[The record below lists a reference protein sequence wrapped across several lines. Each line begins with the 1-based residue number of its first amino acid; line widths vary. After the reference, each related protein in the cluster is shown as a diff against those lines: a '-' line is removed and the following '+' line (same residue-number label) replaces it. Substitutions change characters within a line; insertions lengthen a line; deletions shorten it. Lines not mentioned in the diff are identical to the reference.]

1 MVLGAL
7 LKLLTIRAANVEIH
21 GGYYSLSVVKHT
33 KSLLKSGSCLEHFL
47 RIFNLVIGVPLLLS
61 DHITQQD
68 FIDAKTYLDKFLI
81 NFCELYGEKQCGFN
95 FHLITHFVEK
105 VEYLGPLWGT
115 SLFFSLFMKDSTQ
128 LY

>member
-1 MVLGAL
+1 MGLLFSVCCQTYEVLVKER
-7 LKLLTIRAANVEIH
+7 KLSRAFFEN
-21 GGYYSLSVVKHT
+21 
-33 KSLLKSGSCLEHFL
+33 FL
-47 RIFNLVIGVPLLLS
+47 NLVIGVSLLLS
-61 DHITQQD
+61 DDITQKD
-68 FIDAKTYLDKFLI
+68 FVDAKTYLDKFLI

-105 VEYLGPLWGT
+105 AEYLGPLWGT